1 MKFCTALILAA
12 FPSSAFAFSAV
23 APASTGAATGN
34 PDPIDRSMKGI
45 DSDAD
50 TFDPTSGTSPALIRN
65 NIDQVWVPQVC
76 ASLMDITL
84 ILISIHYLHWLARF

>member
-1 MKFCTALILAA
+1 
-12 FPSSAFAFSAV
+12 
-23 APASTGAATGN
+23 
-34 PDPIDRSMKGI
+34 MKGI